1 MTLAGWLIR
10 LSRFS
15 RRPATPT
22 PAPLPVQVSSGPLPV
37 TAAVEDDP
45 SGDDRFLLTAG
56 ALVVFAVGWSAIAEL
71 NVTSVAPGEV
81 VPLSYVQSVQHLE
94 GGIVREILVAEGDR
108 VTENQPLVE
117 LDRTRTGSD
126 AGELRVRLASLA
138 ADKARLEAEVG
149 DAPQVAYPGWLLEQG
164 PEVVAASR
172 LLFQARRERLASDI
186 RIQAQTVTQREQD
199 VAMVESRIAGTQSAL
214 RIVQEQ
220 IGISD
225 TLLRREI
232 TNRMKHLEL
241 LRDQANL
248 TGSLAEDRN
257 ALLRAQAALGEARD
271 RLAWITQKYKEEV
284 RSALEEARRSI
295 AELSQRQTRIE
306 DNLDR
311 SVLRAPMAGVVKTL
325 AVSTRGAVVKPGD
338 TVIELVPADGQL
350 VIDARLPVQDIGY
363 VQTGQEVSVTLAS
376 SDASRF
382 GHIIGHVRTI
392 SPDTLVD
399 ADKQSYYKVRIA
411 MESRSFQYGGRR
423 YELYP
428 GVRVVCSILTGQR
441 TVLDYV
447 LSPILSGLH
456 RGLQER

>member
-1 MTLAGWLIR
+1 MNLTGWLIR
-10 LSRFS
+10 LSRFTA
-15 RRPATPT
+15 RP
-22 PAPLPVQVSSGPLPV
+22 PAAGTVPV
-37 TAAVEDDP
+37 TAGAEDDP
-45 SGDDRFLLTAG
+45 SGDDRFLVTAG
-56 ALVVFAVGWSAIAEL
+56 ALVLFAVGWSSVAEL

-117 LDRTRTGSD
+117 LDQTKTGSD
-126 AGELRVRLASLA
+126 AGELRERLSSLA
-138 ADKARLEAEVG
+138 ADRARLEAEVE
-149 DAPQVAYPGWLLEQG
+149 DAPAVTYPAWLLERG

-172 LLFQARRERLASDI
+172 LLFQARRDRLASDI
-186 RIQAQTVTQREQD
+186 RIQTQTVTQREQD
-199 VAMVESRIAGTQSAL
+199 VAMMESRIAGTQAGL

-220 IGISD
+220 IAISD
-225 TLLRREI
+225 TLLKREI

-248 TGSLAEDRN
+248 TGTLAEDRN

-295 AELSQRQTRIE
+295 AELSQRQARVE

-311 SVLRAPMAGVVKTL
+311 SSLRAPVAGVVKTL
-325 AVSTRGAVVKPGD
+325 SVSTRGAVVKPGD
-338 TVIELVPADGQL
+338 TVVELVPADSQL

-382 GHIIGHVRTI
+382 GHIVGHVRTI

-411 MESRSFQYGGRR
+411 LDSRSFQYGGRR
-423 YELYP
+423 YDLYP

>member
-15 RRPATPT
+15 RRPATPP
-22 PAPLPVQVSSGPLPV
+22 PAPLPAQLSPAPFPV

-117 LDRTRTGSD
+117 LDRTKTGSD

-149 DAPQVAYPGWLLEQG
+149 DAPQVEYPGWLLEQG